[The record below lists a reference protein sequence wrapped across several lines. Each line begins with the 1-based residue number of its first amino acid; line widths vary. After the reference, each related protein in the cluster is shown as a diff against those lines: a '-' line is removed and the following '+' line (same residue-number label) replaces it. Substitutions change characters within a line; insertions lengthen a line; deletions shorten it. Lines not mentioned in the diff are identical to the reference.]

1 MMPPLACRFF
11 AYYADQISSSGCT
24 MPTNLLLWTDGPA
37 PYTNAIAAAGLS
49 SRVTVDVLPRK
60 DQPSDAQRA
69 QTEAMLAW
77 GSPPGLLPRMQNL
90 RWAQALTAGVEG
102 WLALPDLPPN
112 LTLTCARGTHRES
125 MPENILG
132 ALFYLTKPYA
142 AAVADQKQ
150 SKWTRRVATPLTG
163 QTLGILGLGA
173 VGQDLARL
181 ATTIGMKVIGTK
193 RNPTPLPNVAEVLP
207 SERTDEVM
215 AQSDFVVLLLPA
227 TPQTENFINAERL
240 AKMKPTAWLL
250 NFGRGHLI
258 DDAALIAAAGSK
270 QIGGAILDVF
280 RQEPLPVTHPFW
292 TSEGI
297 IVLPH
302 IGGGHPKRD
311 EVVASLFVDNLGR
324 FLDGK
329 PLRET
334 VDRAAGY

>member
-1 MMPPLACRFF
+1 MPP
-11 AYYADQISSSGCT
+11 T
-24 MPTNLLLWTDGPA
+24 HLLLWTDGPT
-37 PYTNAIAAAGLS
+37 PYTNAIAAAGLADRVS
-49 SRVTVDVLPRK
+49 VDTISRK
-60 DQPSDAQRA
+60 EQPSETQLS
-69 QTEAMLAW
+69 QTEALLAW
-77 GSPPGLLPRMQNL
+77 GAPPGLLPRMPNL

-102 WLALPDLPPN
+102 WLALPDLPPK

-132 ALFYLTKPYA
+132 ALFYLTKPYCA
-142 AAVADQKQ
+142 CVADQKQ

-173 VGQDLARL
+173 VGQDVARL
-181 ATTIGMKVIGTK
+181 ASALGMRVIGTK
-193 RNPTPLPNVAEVLP
+193 RNPAPIEGVAQVLP
-207 SERTDEVM
+207 PERIDTVL
-215 AQSDFVVLLLPA
+215 AQADFVLLLLPA
-227 TPQTENFINAERL
+227 TPQTENLINAERL
-240 AKMKPTAWLL
+240 YQMKPTAWLL
-250 NFGRGHLI
+250 NFGRGALI
-258 DDAALIAAAGSK
+258 DDADLIAAAGAK
-270 QIGGAILDVF
+270 RIAGAILDVF
-280 RQEPLPVTHPFW
+280 RQEPLPTTHPFW

-311 EVVASLFVDNLGR
+311 EVVARLFVDNLGR

>member
-1 MMPPLACRFF
+1 MPNST
-11 AYYADQISSSGCT
+11 QV
-24 MPTNLLLWTDGPA
+24 LLWTDGPT
-37 PYTNAIAAAGLS
+37 PYANAIAAAGLS
-49 SRVTVDVLPRK
+49 GRVAVETLSRK
-60 DQPSDAQRA
+60 DQPSEAQLTR
-69 QTEAMLAW
+69 TEALLAW
-77 GSPPGLLPRMQNL
+77 GAPPGLLPRMPHL

-102 WLALPDLPPN
+102 WLALPDLPPA

-150 SKWTRRVATPLTG
+150 SKWTRRTAIPLTG

-173 VGQDLARL
+173 VGQDVARL
-181 ATTIGMKVIGTK
+181 GTALGMKVIGTK
-193 RNPTPLPNVAEVLP
+193 RNPTPLPGVAEVLP
-207 SERTDEVM
+207 QERTNEVL

-240 AKMKPTAWLL
+240 SHMKPTAWLL

-258 DDAALIAAAGSK
+258 DDAALIAAAGAK
-270 QIGGAILDVF
+270 KIGGAILDVF
-280 RQEPLPVTHPFW
+280 RQEPLPSTHPFW

-311 EVVASLFVDNLGR
+311 EVVARLFVDNLGR